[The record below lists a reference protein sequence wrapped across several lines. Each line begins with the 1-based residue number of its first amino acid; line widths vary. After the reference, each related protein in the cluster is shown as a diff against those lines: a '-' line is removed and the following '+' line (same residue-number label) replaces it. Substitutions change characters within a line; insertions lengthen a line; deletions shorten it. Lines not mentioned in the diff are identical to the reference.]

1 VTPGQRR
8 QRSLVALAIASVAF
22 VAVTA
27 AQGSSTISVA
37 LPAIDRWIEGAVAIL
52 FEEMIRRGFK
62 KVDKIGLK
70 CDRVHEQVERVD
82 VALRGYDGEGGALS
96 DIRVLQNDVAEL
108 QRAPVAPPPGF
119 SVAPRAAQRSGT

>member
-37 LPAIDRWIEGAVAIL
+37 LPAIDRWIEGLVAIV
-52 FEEMIRRGFK
+52 FEEMIRRVLK
-62 KVDKIGLK
+62 KVDAIGRE
-70 CDRVHEQVERVD
+70 CDRMHQKLERVD
-82 VALRGYDGEGGALS
+82 VALRGYDGEGGALK
-96 DIRVLQNDVAEL
+96 DVRELQEEVAAL

-119 SVAPRAAQRSGT
+119 SLPSHATQRSGT